1 MTTMS
6 KIHDAVADVR
16 RAAGVKGAAVVTH
29 DGLIAAASLDETLG
43 TDAIAGLASYLL
55 MSTNKCLA
63 EGSMGRC
70 ARLVVH
76 ATHGKAIFVDLGDS
90 ALVVVLDQFSD
101 VDAAR
106 KEIDDAAL
114 RIRRATR
121 LG

>member
-1 MTTMS
+1 MS

-16 RAAGVKGAAVVTH
+16 RAQGVKGAAVLTS
-29 DGLIAAASLDETLG
+29 DGLVAAASLDETLG
-43 TDAIAGLASYLL
+43 NDALAGLASYLL

-70 ARLVVH
+70 GRMVVH
-76 ATHGKAIFVDLGDS
+76 ATHGKAVFVDLGDS

-101 VDAAR
+101 VEAVR
-106 KEIDDAAL
+106 KEVDDAAL
-114 RIRRATR
+114 RIRRASR